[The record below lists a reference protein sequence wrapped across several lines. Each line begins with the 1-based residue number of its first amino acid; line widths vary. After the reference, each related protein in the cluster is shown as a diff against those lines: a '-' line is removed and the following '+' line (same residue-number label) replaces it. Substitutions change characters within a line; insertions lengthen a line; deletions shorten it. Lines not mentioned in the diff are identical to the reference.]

1 MPDIGTLLIFTLI
14 AAGFIAIPGPS
25 NLYVL
30 GRGLQS
36 GTRAAVAG
44 AAGCGSG
51 AMVYVAATAAGLS
64 ALIASSQVLF
74 AGLHYAGAA
83 YLCWLGISVW
93 RAADQVTAPTAAG
106 LPASPLR
113 SYRQGLLVELGNPKV
128 ALFFLAL
135 FPQFIHHDAGPAAV
149 QVFVLGAVF
158 VTVGFASDCVYAIAS
173 GQLRAW
179 VVRKPK
185 RLPRQQRATGVLY
198 VGLALWAALAGTGR
212 TDAQLPA
219 KP

>member
-1 MPDIGTLLIFTLI
+1 MPHTGTLLIFTLV
-14 AAGFIAIPGPS
+14 ALGFVAIPGPS

-51 AMVYVAATAAGLS
+51 AMAYVAATAAGLS
-64 ALIASSQVLF
+64 ALIASSQALF
-74 AGLHYAGAA
+74 AALHYAGAA
-83 YLCWLGISVW
+83 YLCWLGIATW
-93 RAADQVTAPTAAG
+93 RAADRAAAPEAAARS
-106 LPASPLR
+106 ASALR

-135 FPQFIHHDAGPAAV
+135 FPQFVHRDAGPAAL
-149 QVFVLGAVF
+149 QVLVLGAVF
-158 VTVGFASDCVYAIAS
+158 VAVGFASDCAYAIGS
-173 GQLRAW
+173 GRLRVW
-179 VVRKPK
+179 LTRRPE

-198 VGLALWAALAGTGR
+198 VGLGVWAALAGTTR
-212 TDAQLPA
+212 AEA
-219 KP
+219 R

>member
-1 MPDIGTLLIFTLI
+1 MPDTGTLLIFTLV
-14 AAGFIAIPGPS
+14 AAGFVAIPGPS

-36 GTRAAVAG
+36 GTRPAVAA

-51 AMVYVAATAAGLS
+51 AMVYVAATATGLS

-74 AGLHYAGAA
+74 AALHYAGAA
-83 YLCWLGISVW
+83 YLCWLGVSVW
-93 RAADQVTAPTAAG
+93 RSADRVSAPIAADR
-106 LPASPLR
+106 PASALR
-113 SYRQGLLVELGNPKV
+113 SYRQGLMVEVGNPKV

-149 QVFVLGAVF
+149 QVLVLGAVF
-158 VTVGFASDCVYAIAS
+158 VTVGFASDSVYAIGS
-173 GQLRAW
+173 GRLRAW
-179 VVRKPK
+179 LVRKPT

-198 VGLALWAALAGTGR
+198 VSLGLWAALAGTGR
-212 TDAQLPA
+212 ADAPLPA
-219 KP
+219 KT